1 MNKSYYSQKKFSE
14 RLNFAKKGTKI
25 MKVSI
30 QTADPRQ
37 SNQVIQALSDAGLLG
52 ITDVEIYH
60 VRDPRKCPLR
70 PSLTIVHTHHIERG
84 HDGRGYC
91 RLCGQS
97 FPLNRKGRIDEAR
110 LLQEMILPTRPF
122 EK

>member
-1 MNKSYYSQKKFSE
+1 MKKSSYSQEKFAG
-14 RLNFAKKGTKI
+14 RLNFAKKRTEI

-37 SNQVIQALSDAGLLG
+37 SNQVIQALSDAGLLD
-52 ITDVEIYH
+52 IADVEIYH
-60 VRDPRKCPLR
+60 VRDPQKRPLQ
-70 PSLTIVHTHHIERG
+70 PSMTIVHTHRIERG

-97 FPLNRKGRIDEAR
+97 FPLNRKGRLDEAR

>member
-1 MNKSYYSQKKFSE
+1 MKKSSCSQEKIAERFS
-14 RLNFAKKGTKI
+14 FATKRTEI

-30 QTADPRQ
+30 QTADPLQ
-37 SNQVIQALSDAGLLG
+37 SNQVIQSLSDAGLLD

-60 VRDPRKCPLR
+60 VRDQRKRPQR
-70 PSLTIVHTHHIERG
+70 PSLTIVHPHRIERG
-84 HDGRGYC
+84 RDGRGYC

-97 FPLNRKGRIDEAR
+97 FPLNRKGRLDEAR

>member
-1 MNKSYYSQKKFSE
+1 MKKTYSQEKIAE
-14 RLNFAKKGTKI
+14 RLNFAKKRPEI

-37 SNQVIQALSDAGLLG
+37 SNQVIQALSDAGLLD
-52 ITDVEIYH
+52 IADVEIYH
-60 VRDPRKCPLR
+60 VRDPRKCPPR
-70 PSLTIVHTHHIERG
+70 PSLTIVHAHRIERG

-97 FPLNRKGRIDEAR
+97 FPLNRKGRLDEVR